1 MAQAAAAQQT
11 VVPFTGAAHT
21 FRRSYYT
28 ASAQIGSSVTDVSP
42 TGNQIFS
49 YGYLRSHLTR
59 VTTTTAASSGGT
71 LSADDVWGMISNVQI
86 RQPGGQQMFG
96 STNMTGFLAYLANKQ
111 SAWKYVSD
119 PAMLPS
125 FASSATSPAFTLR
138 QVFELNAQTGV
149 GALPNQNDAAAWQLE
164 MAAAANTTAYTTNPT
179 TTNPTLQFK
188 HYIEAWTV
196 PSPQNPLRAG
206 VRQMTAPPL
215 LGTLNKW
222 TVQQVVVPGGSSF
235 DVPMVRKGN
244 SLRNLGVVA
253 FTSANARLANAS
265 AFPSPMSVE
274 WDGTLINSKDDPV
287 LWIDDEYMIRGG
299 AASSA
304 SASRQTADVG
314 VIWLKQ
320 SAPAGMDVSG
330 ISLDGLGMSRQ
341 WGTTVTSNIT
351 IGGTWGSTVAYVQLL
366 TNDVQYVVPAP
377 NPYSAAAG
385 QPQFSNAIQPSGIGG

>member
-1 MAQAAAAQQT
+1 MAQTQAPAA
-11 VVPFTGAAHT
+11 VVPFTGAAHV

-28 ASAQIGSSVTDVSP
+28 ASATIDTATHDISP

-49 YGYLRSHLTR
+49 YGYLRAHLTR
-59 VTTTTAASSGGT
+59 VTTTTAASAGGT
-71 LSADDVWGMISNVQI
+71 LSADDVWGFIGNVQV

-96 STNMTGFLAYLANKQ
+96 STNMSGFLAYLANKQ
-111 SAWKYVSD
+111 SAWKYISD

-125 FASSATSPAFTLR
+125 FTSATTNPAFTLR
-138 QVFELNAQTGV
+138 EVFELNSQTGV
-149 GALPNQNDAAAWQLE
+149 GSLPNQNDAAAWQLE
-164 MAAAANTTAYTTNPT
+164 MSSAANTTAYTTAPT
-179 TTNPTLQFK
+179 TTNPTLSFK
-188 HYIEAWTV
+188 HYVECWTV
-196 PSPQNPLRAG
+196 PSPQNPLRPN
-206 VRQMTAPPL
+206 VQQMTAPPL

-244 SLRNLGVVA
+244 SLRNLGVIA
-253 FTSANARLANAS
+253 FNSSNARIANAS

-287 LWIDDEYMIRGG
+287 LWVDDEYMVRGG

-304 SASRQTADVG
+304 SASRQTADTG

-320 SAPAGMDVSG
+320 SAPAGIDISG
-330 ISLDGLGMSRQ
+330 VGLDGLGMSRQ

-351 IGGTWGSTVAYVQLL
+351 IGGTWGATVTYVQLL
-366 TNDVQYVVPAP
+366 TNDVQYVIPAP
-377 NPYSAAAG
+377 NPYAAASG
-385 QPQFSNAIQPSGIGG
+385 QPQFQTAIQPSGIGG